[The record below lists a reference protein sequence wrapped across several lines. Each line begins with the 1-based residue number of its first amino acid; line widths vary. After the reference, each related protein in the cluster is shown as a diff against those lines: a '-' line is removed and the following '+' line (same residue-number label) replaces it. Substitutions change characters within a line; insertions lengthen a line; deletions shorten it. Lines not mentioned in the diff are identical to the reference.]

1 MILFSAP
8 SFPRKKESL
17 LLLFRELFEILLLL
31 VRNDRNDYPSLQADG
46 GMGGWVGGPL
56 RRGVG
61 WCVWISSRQSRFWAW
76 PYLNRVQKS

>member
-8 SFPRKKESL
+8 SFPRKKKSLL

-56 RRGVG
+56 RRGVDFFSSVPILG
-61 WCVWISSRQSRFWAW
+61 MARISSVSH
-76 PYLNRVQKS
+76 